1 MKEGYEGLVV
11 SLSML
16 VIVFLFIA
24 IAKFLL

>member
-1 MKEGYEGLVV
+1 MKEGYEGVVV

-16 VIVFLFIA
+16 VIVFLCIA